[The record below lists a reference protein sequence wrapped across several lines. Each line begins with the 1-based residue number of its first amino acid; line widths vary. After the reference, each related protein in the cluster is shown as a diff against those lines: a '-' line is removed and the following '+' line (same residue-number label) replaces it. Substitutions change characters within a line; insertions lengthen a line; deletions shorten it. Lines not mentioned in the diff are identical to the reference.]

1 MGGSGPVGFD
11 LDMTLI
17 NSRPAILASFAETS
31 RETGTAIDLDAVDR
45 RLGVKL
51 DDELAFWFPP
61 DRVAAAAEIYRRH
74 YLRLAEPMTTVLP
87 GAHEAL
93 AAVRAAGQ
101 RAVIITA
108 KHPVSARPS
117 LQAAGLAPDELFTLV
132 HGPEKAA
139 VLRRLKAVAYVGDTP
154 PDMAAAVQAGA
165 RAVGVATGSFTAD
178 DLAGAGA
185 EVVLDSLAAFPAWY
199 RSALGALPLGAGRD
213 GRHDLVR
220 QVPRVHEQRPGHLAD
235 PRPERGQRL
244 LAVPPGG
251 RLVAAEPGRYIA
263 PEPARVAAVRPP
275 GRQPRTQL
283 VVAGRHRPVPQP
295 LGDLARSVDDEHK
308 VAAALDAMHPALG
321 AGTVPDAGRAERGS
335 DGQRGYRVAGFVPGC
350 PHGRGPGRGVAGR
363 GPEIVALPDPGLVH
377 DGLVVVAD
385 EPGQFGLDP
394 GQGPGLRGRHLGD
407 STQNSLPSGSASTV
421 HGTPPWAP

>member
-17 NSRPAILASFAETS
+17 NSRPAILASFAETA

-61 DRVAAAAEIYRRH
+61 GRVAAAAGIYRRH
-74 YLRLAEPMTTVLP
+74 YLRLADQMTTVLP

-93 AAVRAAGQ
+93 ATVRAAGQ

-108 KHPVSARPS
+108 KHPVSAGPS
-117 LQAAGLAPDELFTLV
+117 LRAAGLAPDELFTLV

-154 PDMAAAVQAGA
+154 PDMAAAVQAG
-165 RAVGVATGSFTAD
+165 VVPFGLDTLLSDTGLSDTGLSD
-178 DLAGAGA
+178 T
-185 EVVLDSLAAFPAWY
+185 
-199 RSALGALPLGAGRD
+199 GRD

-220 QVPRVHEQRPGHLAD
+220 QVPRVHEQRPGYLAD

-244 LAVPPGG
+244 LALPPGG
-251 RLVAAEPGRYIA
+251 RLVAAEPGRDVA
-263 PEPARVAAVRPP
+263 PEPARVTAVRPP
-275 GRQPRTQL
+275 GRQPCAQL

-295 LGDLARSVDDEHK
+295 LGDLTRRIDDERP
-308 VAAALDAMHPALG
+308 VTAALDAVYPALG
-321 AGTVPDAGRAERGS
+321 TGTVPDAGRAEPGS
-335 DGQRGYRVAGFVPGC
+335 DGQRGHRVAGFVPGR
-350 PHGRGPGRGVAGR
+350 PHRRRPGRGVAGR
-363 GPEIVALPDPGLVH
+363 GPEDPEVVTLPDPDLVH

-394 GQGPGLRGRHLGD
+394 GQGPGLRGRHRGD
-407 STQNSLPSGSASTV
+407 RTQNSLPSGSASTV
-421 HGTPPWAP
+421 HGTSPWAP